1 MRPQKWRANREPRS
15 PGGRSDSH
23 PLHWSWMSCDLGRGL
38 MAVLR
43 IRSASLLPWAG
54 SGGEAPRVPCRKA
67 GSWDVMPRCPQ
78 IAPFSL
84 RASFLFFFLSPSHLL
99 TPPPCTRAPPT
110 HTHQAKV
117 KDVCSGG
124 AVPRTSC
131 SEVRDKLEGPQ
142 SGSAPLSPA
151 RSEIG
156 TKDSQLGFAPHTLQ
170 PCKTETA
177 LGVPS

>member
-1 MRPQKWRANREPRS
+1 MESEPRTPQPGRPVRQS
-15 PGGRSDSH
+15 PPPLVLDELRPRSRLDGCAQNTVGQPPALGGI
-23 PLHWSWMSCDLGRGL
+23 W
-38 MAVLR
+38 
-43 IRSASLLPWAG
+43 
-54 SGGEAPRVPCRKA
+54 GEAPRVPCRKA
-67 GSWDVMPRCPQ
+67 GSWDATPRCPQ

-99 TPPPCTRAPPT
+99 TPPPCTRAPT